1 MTGCADIRD
10 RLAALLDEPADTVLD
25 AGVRTHLEACAD
37 CRELADSLTLIA
49 EAVAP
54 LDGLE
59 PPSGLAREI
68 ASSPCR
74 RWLGLLFHAVDR
86 EIGEA
91 NLTRLLSHL
100 ESCEGCRRTWNDLAL
115 IHQVSEA
122 LEPPDHLLGRCISV
136 RWRPRRPKV
145 LGRRTVAAAAYALAV
160 ISTLLFAN
168 PVSQAWRQDTL
179 ESAEQLTTTVVDQV
193 AERSRGTVEGLL
205 MKTWHWTNRQAAVA
219 RDFLTA
225 TMARPAPAPTQDDD
239 TDAAKEDHHG

>member
-1 MTGCADIRD
+1 MTGCAEIRE
-10 RLAALLDEPADTVLD
+10 RLAALLDEPADAVLRPE
-25 AGVRTHLEACAD
+25 VRAHLEACDD

-54 LDGLE
+54 LEGLE

-136 RWRPRRPKV
+136 RWRPRRPRV
-145 LGRRTVAAAAYALAV
+145 LSRRTVAAAAYALAV
-160 ISTLLFAN
+160 ITTLLFAN

-179 ESAEQLTTTVVDQV
+179 ASAEQLTTTVVDEV
-193 AERSRGTVEGLL
+193 AERGRGTVEGLL
-205 MKTWHWTNRQAAVA
+205 LRTWSWTNRQAAVA

-225 TMARPAPAPTQDDD
+225 TVARPTPAPAPPGDPD
-239 TDAAKEDHHG
+239 TAKEDHHG